1 MQTLFYTVKL
11 GETCNKETQN
21 HCLYSQTLQVN
32 TDTTLGT
39 GGGGGSIEG
48 VGIKRV
54 EFRENVRANFPQRQ
68 TKLCVIMRC
77 LGRCL

>member
-1 MQTLFYTVKL
+1 MQTLFYMLKL

-32 TDTTLGT
+32 TDTTLG
-39 GGGGGSIEG
+39 GGGGRIEG

-54 EFRENVRANFPQRQ
+54 EFRENVRANFSQRQ

-77 LGRCL
+77 LCRCL

>member
-1 MQTLFYTVKL
+1 MQTLFYTLKL

-32 TDTTLGT
+32 TDTTLG
-39 GGGGGSIEG
+39 GWGSIEG

-54 EFRENVRANFPQRQ
+54 EFRENVRANFPSD
-68 TKLCVIMRC
+68 KPNCV
-77 LGRCL
+77 

>member
-39 GGGGGSIEG
+39 GGGGSIEG